1 MMVESGRVN
10 SRKIEVALLA
20 IMAVAVLIGGRSLL
34 VQIAGFKGLAV
45 SVLVII
51 GIFIIYAF
59 RQNYRAGKPGARI
72 AATRDTAFLATIGVS
87 IAFIIHPARWALGAA
102 VVGFEIGLIV
112 EMISRFAP
120 PPVAANDSAGI
131 DRT

>member
-1 MMVESGRVN
+1 MVESGRVN
-10 SRKIEVALLA
+10 SRNIEVAFLA
-20 IMAVAVLIGGRSLL
+20 IMALAVLVGGRSLL
-34 VQIAGFKGLAV
+34 VQIAAFGGLAV

-59 RQNYRAGKPGARI
+59 RQNYRVGKPGARI
-72 AATRDTAFLATIGVS
+72 AATRDTAFLATIGVAV
-87 IAFIIHPARWALGAA
+87 AFIIHPARWALGAA

-120 PPVAANDSAGI
+120 PPVATNDPGGI
-131 DRT
+131 DRS

>member
-1 MMVESGRVN
+1 MADSGAVN
-10 SRKIEVALLA
+10 SRYIEVAFLA
-20 IMAVAVLIGGRSLL
+20 IMALAVLIGGRSLL
-34 VQIAGFKGLAV
+34 VQIAAFKGLAV

-87 IAFIIHPARWALGAA
+87 IAFILAPARWALGAA

-112 EMISRFAP
+112 EMIARLAP
-120 PPVAANDSAGI
+120 PIATNDPEG
-131 DRT
+131 RP

>member
-1 MMVESGRVN
+1 VN
-10 SRKIEVALLA
+10 SRYIEVAFLA
-20 IMAVAVLIGGRSLL
+20 VMAVAVLIGGRSLL
-34 VQIAGFKGLAV
+34 VQIAAFKGLAV

-51 GIFIIYAF
+51 GILIIYAF
-59 RQNYRAGKPGARI
+59 RQNYRAGRPGARL

-87 IAFIIHPARWALGAA
+87 IAFVVSPARWALGAA

-112 EMISRFAP
+112 EMIARFAP
-120 PPVAANDSAGI
+120 PPVATSDPGGS